1 MARVPHLLAVMD
13 GWGVAPE
20 DYPAEM
26 NAIRQAKTPFFDRLW
41 AEWPHATLRCSG
53 HAVGLPDGVMGNSE
67 VGHLNL
73 GAGRVVWQ
81 DITRI
86 DRAILQ
92 DGLCSNA
99 AFVGAIER
107 AIRNGSRLHLMGL
120 VSDGAVHSVDRHY
133 FALLRLAKSAGL
145 SAERVLFHCFMDGR
159 DTAPQSGAGYIRHLQ
174 KVLDEEALG
183 RIATVSGRYY
193 AMDRDKR
200 WDRVQKA
207 YEALVCGRGVKAESA
222 EQAALSFYA
231 GDARGDEFILPRV
244 IAGEGGEPVGRI
256 RSGDEVL
263 FFNFRA
269 DRTREMSHA
278 LVDADFNGFERGE
291 RVEIRLTTMTQY
303 EAGLKADVAFPPQN
317 LTNTLGDI
325 ASQAGL
331 TQLRIAETEKYA
343 HVTYFFSGGRE
354 KPFDGEDRILVPSPK
369 VATYDSQPEMS
380 APEVA
385 RRLEE
390 AIRSGQYDL
399 IVCNFANCDMVGHTG
414 VLKAAI
420 RAAETVDQ
428 ALARVVPAILD
439 RKGAALLTADHGNAE
454 QMWNYIDNCP
464 DTQHTT
470 GNPTPV
476 VLVGEKAKGARLRTD
491 GALCDVA
498 PTLWTL
504 MGRPLPPEMDRR
516 SLVA

>member
-1 MARVPHLLAVMD
+1 MKRTPHLLVVMD
-13 GWGVAPE
+13 GWGMAPE

-41 AEWPHATLRCSG
+41 AEHPHASLRCSG
-53 HAVGLPDGVMGNSE
+53 HAVGLPDGVMGN

-86 DRAILQ
+86 DRAIQQ
-92 DGLCSNA
+92 DGLRSNR
-99 AFVGAIER
+99 AFVGAIDR
-107 AIRNGSRLHLMGL
+107 AIQSGSRLHLMGL

-145 SAERVLFHCFMDGR
+145 PAERVFFHCYMDGR
-159 DTAPQSGAGYIRHLQ
+159 DTAPQSGIGYIRQLL
-174 KVLDEEALG
+174 KAMNEEGLG

-193 AMDRDKR
+193 AMDRDRR
-200 WDRVQKA
+200 WDRVRKA
-207 YEALVCGRGVKAESA
+207 YEALVCGIGVRAESA
-222 EQAALSFYA
+222 EQAVLSFYA
-231 GDARGDEFILPRV
+231 EDARGDEFIIPRI

-256 RSGDEVL
+256 RSGDEVI
-263 FFNFRA
+263 FFNYRA

-278 LVDADFNGFERGE
+278 LVDADFSGFERRE
-291 RVEIRLTTMTQY
+291 RVDIRLTTMTEY
-303 EAGLKADVAFPPQN
+303 EVGLKADVAFPPHN
-317 LTNTLGDI
+317 LTNTLGEI
-325 ASQAGL
+325 ASRAGL
-331 TQLRIAETEKYA
+331 KQLRIAETEKYA

-369 VATYDSQPEMS
+369 VATYDMQPEMS

-420 RAAETVDQ
+420 QAAETVDQ
-428 ALARVVPAILD
+428 ALSRVVPAVLD
-439 RKGAALLTADHGNAE
+439 LSGVALLTADHGNAE
-454 QMWNYIDNCP
+454 QMWNYVDNCP

-476 VLVGEKAKGARLRTD
+476 VLVGAKVKGARLRAD

-504 MGRPLPPEMDRR
+504 MGQTLPPEMAGR